1 MKKILIGTLL
11 ILLNGLNTHA
21 QVDQAKSILAEVS
34 KKYKTYNAIKT
45 EFTYTI
51 DNPQAKIKEK
61 QAGTLYLNSKSNKYR
76 VVLNNQEIISDGK
89 SQWTYLKDDKEVQVS
104 DIDNSSDALNP
115 AKIFVIYEKGYKY
128 LYTGDTKINNRV
140 YHNIDLTP
148 IEGSKS
154 FFKVRLQIDKINKRI
169 ANAVIFD
176 KNGNHYTYEIKT
188 FTPSASLPEATFAF
202 DSKKYPGVEVVDLR

>member
-1 MKKILIGTLL
+1 MNKIIIGAFL
-11 ILLNGLNTHA
+11 ILLTGLNALA
-21 QVDQAKSILAEVS
+21 QVDQAKAILAEVS
-34 KKYKTYNAIKT
+34 KRYKTYDAIKT

-61 QAGTLYLNSKSNKYR
+61 QAGTLYLKAKTNKYR

-104 DIDNSSDALNP
+104 DVDQTNDALNP
-115 AKIFVIYEKGYKY
+115 AKIFLIYEKGYKY
-128 LYTGDTKINNRV
+128 LYTGDSKINNRV

-148 IEGSKS
+148 IEAGKS
-154 FFKVRLQIDKINKRI
+154 FFKVRLQIDKVNKRI
-169 ANAVIFD
+169 SNAVIFD

-188 FTPSASLPEATFAF
+188 FTPSASLPETTFAF

>member
-11 ILLNGLNTHA
+11 ILINGFNTFA

-34 KKYKTYNAIKT
+34 KQYKTYDAIKT

-61 QAGTLYLNSKSNKYR
+61 QAGTLYLKSKSNKYR

-89 SQWTYLKDDKEVQVS
+89 SQWTYLKEDKEVQVS
-104 DIDNSSDALNP
+104 DVDNSNDALNP

-128 LYTGDTKINNRV
+128 LYTGDTKINNRI

-148 IEGSKS
+148 TEGSKS
-154 FFKVRLQIDKINKRI
+154 FFKVRLQIDKVNKRI
-169 ANAVIFD
+169 TNAVIFD

-188 FTPSASLPEATFAF
+188 FTPTANLPETTFAF